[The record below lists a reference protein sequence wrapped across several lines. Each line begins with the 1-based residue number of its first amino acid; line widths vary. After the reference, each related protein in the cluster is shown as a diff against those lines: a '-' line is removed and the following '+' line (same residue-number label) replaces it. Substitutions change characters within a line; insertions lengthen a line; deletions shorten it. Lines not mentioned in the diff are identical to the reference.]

1 MIKSLHVSQS
11 EAASMATSVEPFCDD
26 RGLLGF
32 ACARNMRKLADACLE
47 YIKIRDSALK
57 EFGEGV
63 IDANDRVVGYRI
75 GPESEG
81 WARFKDRMEPFDG
94 LECDVEIMTV
104 PASEV
109 IGKISGR
116 ESLTIDWMIEE
127 VDGA

>member
-1 MIKSLHVSQS
+1 
-11 EAASMATSVEPFCDD
+11 MATSVEPFCDD

-57 EFGEGV
+57 DFG
-63 IDANDRVVGYRI
+63 DAVVGDDGRVVGYRI
-75 GPESEG
+75 GPDDDGWES
-81 WARFKDRMEPFDG
+81 FKSRMEPFDS
-94 LECDVEIMTV
+94 LMCDVEIMTV

-109 IGKISGR
+109 IGKVSGR

>member
-1 MIKSLHVSQS
+1 MMKHLHVSQS

-57 EFGEGV
+57 DFG
-63 IDANDRVVGYRI
+63 DAVVGDGGRVVGYRI
-75 GPESEG
+75 GPDDDGWES
-81 WARFKDRMEPFDG
+81 FKSRMEPFDS
-94 LECDVEIMTV
+94 LMCDVEIMTV

-109 IGKISGR
+109 IGKVSGR

>member
-1 MIKSLHVSQS
+1 MMKHLNVSQA

-32 ACARNMRKLADACLE
+32 ACARNMRKLIDACLE
-47 YIKIRDSALK
+47 YIKIRDAALR
-57 EFGEGV
+57 EFGEEVVDGG
-63 IDANDRVVGYRI
+63 RVVGYRI
-75 GPESEG
+75 GPDDDGWES
-81 WARFKDRMEPFDG
+81 FKSRMEPFASLMCG
-94 LECDVEIMTV
+94 VEIMTV

-109 IGKISGR
+109 IGKVSGR

>member
-1 MIKSLHVSQS
+1 MMKHLHVSQA

-32 ACARNMRKLADACLE
+32 ACARNMRKLFDACLE
-47 YIKIRDSALK
+47 YLKIRDAALA
-57 EFGEGV
+57 ELGESVTDTDG
-63 IDANDRVVGYRI
+63 RVVGYRI
-75 GPESEG
+75 GPDSEG
-81 WARFKDRMEPFDG
+81 WDRFKSRMDPFDG

-109 IGKISGR
+109 IGKVSGR

-127 VDGA
+127 G